1 MNAWLNRMPMGDESL
16 PVAGLIVAPRLAPRW
31 LSTTKPTASKIQNGM
46 ATRKP
51 MTMPTKTSLTTISA
65 ISIVPRSIAA

>member
-1 MNAWLNRMPMGDESL
+1 MKAWLNRMPSGEESL

-31 LSTTKPTASKIQNGM
+31 LSTTKPTASKIQNGI

-51 MTMPTKTSLTTISA
+51 ITRPMKTSLATSSTR
-65 ISIVPRSIAA
+65 SIAPRSIVA